1 MTPLD
6 GFLLGLVQGL
16 TEFLPVSSS
25 GHLILMRDV
34 LNIAG
39 SGLLFDASLH
49 VATLA
54 AVCIYF
60 RHEIGQLIGGIF
72 KFVFRKSMSDVE
84 RGLVMAVAWGS
95 VPAFVFA
102 YFLHGPIETYAR
114 GSLIVAGG
122 LVLGSVIMWWAER
135 HTANGSQLTAECLSS
150 RLGFR
155 VGLFQALALIPGVSR
170 SGATISGGLLN
181 NLSRDQ
187 ATRFAFVLAFPIML
201 AAGGSSLVDLLTN
214 TGGGDVVALPVLL
227 TGLIVAL
234 LSGLAAIHFLV
245 RYLKTHTLSVFIWYR
260 LALAC
265 IILLAYSL

>member
-1 MTPLD
+1 MTLID
-6 GFLLGLVQGL
+6 GILLGLVQGL

-25 GHLILMRDV
+25 GHLILMRDI
-34 LNIAG
+34 LSIDG

-60 RHEIGQLIGGIF
+60 RHEIIQLIVGIA
-72 KFVFRKSMSDVE
+72 KWIARKPMTDIE
-84 RGLVMAVAWGS
+84 HGLTAAVMWGS

-102 YFLHGPIETYAR
+102 YFLQDTIETHAR
-114 GSLIVAGG
+114 GSLVVAGG
-122 LVLGSVIMWWAER
+122 LLLGSLLMWWAER
-135 HTANGSQLTAECLSS
+135 QTAHRLQYTAQDLSS

-155 VGLFQALALIPGVSR
+155 IGLFQALALFPGISR

-181 NLSRDQ
+181 NLSREQ

-201 AAGGSSLVDLLTN
+201 AAGGMSLVKLVTS
-214 TGGGDVVALPVLL
+214 TGGEVIALPVLF

-234 LSGLAAIHFLV
+234 FSGLAAIHFLV

-260 LALAC
+260 VILAIV
-265 IILLAYSL
+265 IILVLGL

>member
-1 MTPLD
+1 MTLLD
-6 GFLLGLVQGL
+6 GILLGLVQGL

-60 RHEIGQLIGGIF
+60 RHDIGQLIAGAF
-72 KFVFRKSMSDVE
+72 KLVVRKPMSDIE
-84 RGLVMAVAWGS
+84 RGLVYAVAWGS

-102 YFLHGPIETYAR
+102 YFLHGPIDTYAR
-114 GSLIVAGG
+114 GSLVVAIG
-122 LVLGSVIMWWAER
+122 LILGSVLMWYAER
-135 HTANGSQLTAECLSS
+135 QITNNSQLTAEGLSS
-150 RLGFR
+150 RMGFR
-155 VGLFQALALIPGVSR
+155 IGLFQVLALFPGISR

-181 NLSRDQ
+181 NLSREQ

-201 AAGGSSLVDLLTN
+201 AAGGMSLVELLTS
-214 TGGGDVVALPVLL
+214 TGGEVVALPVLF

-234 LSGLAAIHFLV
+234 FSGLAAIHFLV

-265 IILLAYSL
+265 IILLAHSF

>member
-1 MTPLD
+1 MTLID
-6 GFLLGLVQGL
+6 GILLGLVQGL

-25 GHLILMRDV
+25 GHLILMRDI
-34 LNIAG
+34 LSIDG

-60 RHEIGQLIGGIF
+60 RHEIIQLIVGIA
-72 KFVFRKSMSDVE
+72 KWIARKPMTDIE
-84 RGLVMAVAWGS
+84 HGLTAAVMWGS

-102 YFLHGPIETYAR
+102 YFLQDTIETHAR
-114 GSLIVAGG
+114 GSLVVAGG
-122 LVLGSVIMWWAER
+122 LLLGSALMWYAEKKL
-135 HTANGSQLTAECLSS
+135 TTYNLQLTNFSA

-155 VGLFQALALIPGVSR
+155 IGLFQALALFPGISR

-181 NLSRDQ
+181 NLSREQ

-201 AAGGSSLVDLLTN
+201 AAGGLSLVKLVTS
-214 TGGGDVVALPVLL
+214 TGSEVIALPVLF

-234 LSGLAAIHFLV
+234 FSGLAAIHFLV

-260 LALAC
+260 VILAIV
-265 IILLAYSL
+265 IILVLGL